1 MNISVKDV
9 IDAVVANF
17 LRLPP
22 EQRRR
27 VLRILSTD
35 LDAPQQTDDEPK
47 LEKGVFSG
55 GLLGWL
61 VESLP
66 PTDIAEVFRH
76 YLPDF
81 SPDSLTDPQQIA
93 LANRQLSSLSPLVL
107 YELHQKFID
116 GVKKDQLLTP
126 DEIVEKTWGTIRET
140 DKEVLRE
147 IIEDEEYCG
156 QYPPA
161 ETNCLIDTNI
171 FLYHL
176 PSHRCRQRR
185 RALCLEALN
194 DVGKKHQASVP
205 ANKNAMNL
213 PDVLH
218 LVHQFQI
225 PVNVFAYFPRRCFLF
240 FPAPRSDASD
250 SSMSSFACATAF
262 GKRICGSSEGRTRP
276 PSER

>member
-1 MNISVKDV
+1 MNISVEDV
-9 IDAVVANF
+9 VDAVVANF

-22 EQRRR
+22 EQRRQ
-27 VLRILSTD
+27 VLKILITD

-47 LEKGVFSG
+47 PVAGVMSG

-81 SPDSLTDPQQIA
+81 SPDSLTDPQQMT

-116 GVKKDQLLTP
+116 RVKKDQRLTP

-156 QYPPA
+156 Y
-161 ETNCLIDTNI
+161 
-171 FLYHL
+171 
-176 PSHRCRQRR
+176 
-185 RALCLEALN
+185 
-194 DVGKKHQASVP
+194 
-205 ANKNAMNL
+205 
-213 PDVLH
+213 
-218 LVHQFQI
+218 
-225 PVNVFAYFPRRCFLF
+225 
-240 FPAPRSDASD
+240 
-250 SSMSSFACATAF
+250 
-262 GKRICGSSEGRTRP
+262 
-276 PSER
+276 